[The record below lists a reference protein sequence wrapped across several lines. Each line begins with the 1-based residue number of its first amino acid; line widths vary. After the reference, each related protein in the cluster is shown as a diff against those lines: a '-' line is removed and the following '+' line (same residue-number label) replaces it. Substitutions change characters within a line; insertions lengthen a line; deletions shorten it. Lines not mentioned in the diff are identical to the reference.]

1 MRKARSTDSLIRL
14 MSTAPQDPSNHKP
27 FHLLVV
33 DDDADMRDLL
43 REELEDEGY
52 LVEVAAGGR
61 TAVER
66 IRQGGIDLMVSD
78 VRMPDLDGLDLLKEL
93 RAMEVAQRP
102 HVITITAFGSIDTAI
117 RAVKLGA
124 FDYIT
129 KPFEMRELLVTI
141 EKALQERSTRDVA
154 APEIAEAGAGAVVE
168 SAAPRTEQLG
178 TLFGRSSALREL
190 FALVR
195 RLEQSSANVL
205 ITGEP
210 GTGKE
215 TLARAVHQ
223 HSPRAS
229 QTFVAARCSTMTPE
243 ALEQAL
249 FDGTGGNPG
258 LFEQAAGGTLFM
270 DEVADLP
277 TSLYTRVLGVLQDR
291 QPHDVRVIAGTNR
304 DLEAELKAGRF
315 RDDLYYRLAVVQ
327 MNIPPLRER
336 VDDVLPLAQH
346 FLARSANRAS
356 KPARGL
362 DEEVRKL
369 LCAYSFPGNVRELEN
384 LVERAVA
391 LSNGPMI
398 TIGDLPASLRDRRN
412 QDRLADALSQGLTL
426 GELERAYI
434 ERVLDAEGGNKTRAA
449 LRLGVDR
456 RTLYRK
462 LEEWEAEKGIAPP
475 APKGDRLP

>member
-1 MRKARSTDSLIRL
+1 
-14 MSTAPQDPSNHKP
+14 MSTATQAPANHPP

-43 REELEDEGY
+43 KEELEDEGY
-52 LVEVAAGGR
+52 QVEVASGGR
-61 TAVER
+61 AAMDR

-93 RAMEVAQRP
+93 RAMDVSQRP

-129 KPFEMRELLVTI
+129 KPFEMRELFVTI
-141 EKALQERSTRDVA
+141 EKALQERLSRKT
-154 APEIAEAGAGAVVE
+154 AEQE
-168 SAAPRTEQLG
+168 SASTDGAASELASPKTEQLG
-178 TLFGRSSALREL
+178 PLFGRSAALREL

-215 TLARAVHQ
+215 TLALAVHQ
-223 HSPRAS
+223 HSPRAR
-229 QTFVAARCSTMTPE
+229 QPFVAARCTASTPE
-243 ALEQAL
+243 ALALAL
-249 FDGTGGNPG
+249 FGGPHGPPG
-258 LFEQAAGGTLFM
+258 LFAQAAGGTLFI
-270 DEVADLP
+270 DEIAELP
-277 TSLYTRVLGVLQDR
+277 ASLYTRIVGVLQDR
-291 QPHDVRVIAGTNR
+291 SPHDVRIIAATNR

-336 VDDVLPLAQH
+336 VDDVLPLAEH
-346 FLARSANRAS
+346 FLARSATRAK

-369 LCAYSFPGNVRELEN
+369 LCAYAFPGNVRELEN

-391 LSNGPMI
+391 LSSGMMI
-398 TIGDLPASLRDRRN
+398 SIVDLPASLRDRRN

-462 LEEWEAEKGIAPP
+462 LEEWEAEKGNAPP
-475 APKGDRLP
+475 ATKGDPVQ